1 MTLDDWLETA
11 CTNSERRDLSELQP
25 LLRKLGPAI
34 LSALGRKRSFLKRG
48 GIVDEERAADTLLRE
63 LRSAA
68 VGQ

>member
-25 LLRKLGPAI
+25 LLRKLGHATA
-34 LSALGRKRSFLKRG
+34 ALH
-48 GIVDEERAADTLLRE
+48 
-63 LRSAA
+63 SAA